1 MTGWRISA
9 SQNSV
14 PHVIPGEETW
24 FINDTNVCREL
35 DSSQMNEV
43 TVTATELKQRGF

>member
-1 MTGWRISA
+1 MHLKTVSHMSFQGKKHGSY
-9 SQNSV
+9 
-14 PHVIPGEETW
+14 
-24 FINDTNVCREL
+24 FDTNVCREL